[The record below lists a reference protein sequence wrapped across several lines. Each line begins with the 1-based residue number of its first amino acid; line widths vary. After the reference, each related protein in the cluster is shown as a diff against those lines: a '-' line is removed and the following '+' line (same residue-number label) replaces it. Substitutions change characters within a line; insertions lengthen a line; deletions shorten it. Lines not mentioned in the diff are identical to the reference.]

1 MNQHPEFSPAEREQ
15 LAQELLELH
24 FGCHEDP
31 TRLEARLVAEPA
43 LRALQQDVLRQARV
57 LEAAVKPSIDP
68 LSLPKQ
74 TPMPQTDAT
83 RRAAPQTLRWLRSPF
98 GRLGTLA
105 TLAAA
110 VLLTGLVLAFAAS
123 RELARFQR
131 EHLHL
136 TVTAPRAV
144 PGGAPWSFT
153 AETRDL
159 AGNPVDGELR
169 WQAFAANGTLL
180 AQQTTATQH
189 GKLVATL
196 AAHTDL
202 QAPARLV
209 VTAATATD
217 EVTHL
222 LPLSTQA
229 AGPLMHVTTDRAV
242 YRPGEPL
249 YARAV
254 VLDRVTRLPLPTQ
267 PPMRARLVD
276 ANGTPVAFDQDPQ
289 PLGGASAFAIALPAN
304 GPSGPLTLEVDAADG
319 SLPIERCEI
328 VVRSFQPPQLQKKV
342 VLDRSSYAPG
352 ARGAATVTALRL
364 ASGNTGA
371 SGASA
376 TAMLV
381 IDGTEVWREKRVL
394 GALGE
399 ATFAFVVP
407 KDIAQGA
414 ARFVATIDDGG
425 IVETEVKPFVVPTG
439 KVQVGFFPEGGELV
453 AGVDNRVYVECTDPL
468 GRAIDT
474 TGDLLD
480 ERDRPIAKFHTAHQ
494 GRGIVAFVPKADA
507 SYRLRLTGQAEPFVL
522 PAAQERGL
530 ALQLRGAEVAAAAP
544 VRLSLAGR
552 GDGPWLVGVFCRGVL
567 VAQTTVRADG
577 NGELR
582 ADVDLPLPPH
592 VAGVLRATVFDRKL
606 QPVAERLLRRAS
618 AQHLAIAITARNQ
631 DLSPGERQQL
641 TVQTNDET
649 GRGRAA
655 LVGLSV
661 TDDAVNALASEPRIG
676 LVDHAQ
682 LFADVDRGLEKLE
695 AFGDF
700 FLGAEG
706 AVAHADLLLGTRG
719 WRRFV
724 WRNDANAQA
733 ALTARG
739 PRAADLLEREGFA
752 QVPQVASNLSG
763 AVAKGS
769 RLADAAAL
777 ADDRLRTWAEWGFLM
792 LAGALLFEGL
802 VWFVRRDRRRAGP
815 ALAGITAL
823 SAVAILFLF
832 LFMPRLAET
841 PAIFSRMAGDLRAAG
856 SFDDLSAMTSDF
868 DVVTAQAEAVPFRLP
883 AEAIQAR
890 LGRFAGALAD
900 DWGDGSLRA
909 FYFLGMHAWDV
920 RLPVAASPATGL
932 LAEELVEEVEL
943 VRRIRASE
951 LRDWETVRQ
960 SRQYAHQHTPTDERR
975 DFTPTIFWNAFV
987 ATDPNGQATVDFATS
1002 DAVTT
1007 WRVHADAHTMS
1018 DIGRLGQADTTFA
1031 TRLPVQVEA
1040 KLPDEVAAGD
1050 RLQLPVNV
1058 VVRDTTATEVSLTA
1072 NVGPGLRL
1080 AGAAP
1085 TTIALRE
1092 GRGRVLL
1099 PIEVQD
1105 QLGRATVRLVVRHG
1119 RFEDRLERTVAIA
1132 PRGFPHRR
1140 SHGGTLVPGTPS
1152 DVTLAV
1158 PDQFVPNT
1166 GRATLRLFP
1175 TPLST
1180 LTAGLEGMLQ
1190 EPHGC
1195 FEQTSSTNYPNTLVL
1210 QLLDEGGDCVPTV
1223 ALRARDLLA
1232 KGYAR
1237 LVGFECKR
1245 GGFEWFGGDP
1255 GHEALTAYGL
1265 LQFHDMAQVFD
1276 VDTKMIARTRSWLL
1290 GRRNGRGDFVH
1301 EGTDHHSFGGSQL
1314 LTNAYCVYALL
1325 QSGGAAKDL
1334 SVELDALLARGR
1346 SSDDAYELALI
1357 ANALQLAG
1365 HADAAAVRQRLAE
1378 RQKPDGS
1385 LCGTT
1390 TSITQSSGRDLAVET
1405 TGLAALAWL
1414 ADPAFAGHTRQA
1426 LEWLQSC
1433 RSANGTFG
1441 ATQATVCAM
1450 RALVAYTRSALPM
1463 RTAGTLRVHRGNVLL
1478 AERAFSADA
1487 TEPLT
1492 VELWSM
1498 LEPGTQTLRLDVV
1511 REGTAEPDATTP
1523 TMPWALDVA
1532 YHAELPAD
1540 DADAPLVLRTALRS
1554 RSVAE
1559 GEPVSLDVTLENGTG
1574 DAVATPIVRL
1584 GLPAG
1589 CELPTRVLEDLQ
1601 RSGQFDHWELQ
1612 GRDLVLY
1619 WRQLPARSD
1628 RTFVLDLVARVPGTS
1643 SGAASRAW
1651 PYYAPTRHRWAAP
1664 LQLEIRAN

>member
-1 MNQHPEFSPAEREQ
+1 MSQHPEFSPAERDR

-31 TRLEARLVAEPA
+31 AALESRLANEPA
-43 LRALQQDVLRQARV
+43 LQALQQEVLQKARV
-57 LEAAVKPSIDP
+57 LEAAVKPTIAP
-68 LSLPKQ
+68 LPLPAPASASKTDQAHGLRESLPRRLLR
-74 TPMPQTDAT
+74 TPFA
-83 RRAAPQTLRWLRSPF
+83 
-98 GRLGTLA
+98 RLGTLA
-105 TLAAA
+105 SIAAA
-110 VLLTGLVLAFAAS
+110 VLLLGLMFAFVAA
-123 RELARFQR
+123 REHTQFQR

-144 PGGAPWSFT
+144 PGGASWSFT

-196 AAHTDL
+196 AAHPDL

-209 VTAATATD
+209 VTAATTTD

-222 LPLSTQA
+222 LPLTTQA
-229 AGPLMHVTTDRAV
+229 AGPLVHVTTDRAV

-254 VLDRVTRLPLPTQ
+254 VLDRVTRLPLDKQ

-276 ANGTPVAFDQDPQ
+276 ANGTAVAFDQAQQ
-289 PLGGASAFAIALPAN
+289 PHGGTSAFTIGLPAH
-304 GPSGPLTLEVDAADG
+304 GPSGPLTLEVDATDG
-319 SLPIERCEI
+319 SMPIERCEI

-364 ASGNTGA
+364 ATGNTGA

-399 ATFAFVVP
+399 ANFAFVVP

-439 KVQVGFFPEGGELV
+439 KVLVGFFPEGGELV

-480 ERDRPIAKFHTAHQ
+480 DRDRPIAKFHTAHQ
-494 GRGIVAFVPKADA
+494 GRGIVAFVPKTGT
-507 SYRLRLTGQAEPFVL
+507 SYRLRLTGQAEPFAL
-522 PAAQERGL
+522 PAVQDRGV
-530 ALQLRGAEVAAAAP
+530 ALQLRGDEVAATAP
-544 VRLSLAGR
+544 VRLQLGGR
-552 GDGPWLVGVFCRGVL
+552 GAGPWLVGVFCRGVL
-567 VAQTTVRADG
+567 VGQTTVRADG

-582 ADVDLPLPPH
+582 ADVELPLPPH
-592 VAGVLRATVFDRKL
+592 VAGVLRVTVFDHAL

-618 AQHLAIAITARNQ
+618 AQHLAIAITAQ
-631 DLSPGERQQL
+631 KPELSPGERQQL
-641 TVQTNDET
+641 TVQTTDET

-661 TDDAVNALASEPRIG
+661 TDDAIHALASEPRIG

-700 FLGAEG
+700 FLGADG
-706 AVAHADLLLGTRG
+706 ASAHADLLLGTRG

-724 WRNDANAQA
+724 WRNDAPAQA

-739 PRAADLLEREGFA
+739 PRATELLAREGFA
-752 QVPQVASNLSG
+752 QTPQVASNLAG
-763 AVAKGS
+763 AAAKGMA
-769 RLADAAAL
+769 LADAAAM
-777 ADDRLRTWAEWGFLM
+777 ADERVRSWAGW
-792 LAGALLFEGL
+792 ALLALAIAMALEGL
-802 VWFVRRDRRRAGP
+802 VGFVRRDPRRGIPTLVGTTALVALLALLVPQVSSAPPPESASMDVLNSANFARAGGV
-815 ALAGITAL
+815 AGLA
-823 SAVAILFLF
+823 
-832 LFMPRLAET
+832 
-841 PAIFSRMAGDLRAAG
+841 
-856 SFDDLSAMTSDF
+856 DF
-868 DVVTAQAEAVPFRLP
+868 DVVTALGAAVPFQIP
-883 AEAIQAR
+883 V
-890 LGRFAGALAD
+890 GALGDTPDRVAGVFFD
-900 DWGDGSLRA
+900 DGNDTDSLGSLRG
-909 FYFLGMHAWDV
+909 YFAWIRPGDV
-920 RLPVAASPATGL
+920 TDLMVNERLAVVFGE
-932 LAEELVEEVEL
+932 EELDL
-943 VRRIRASE
+943 AYRRR
-951 LRDWETVRQ
+951 LRDWDGPRH
-960 SRQYAHQHTPTDERR
+960 YAHQHTPTDERR
-975 DFTPTIFWNAFV
+975 DFTPTIFWNALV
-987 ATDPNGQATVDFATS
+987 ATDSTGQATVEFATS

-1007 WRVHADAHTMS
+1007 WRVHADAHTVS
-1018 DIGRLGQADTTFA
+1018 ENGRLGQANATFSA
-1031 TRLPVQVEA
+1031 RLPVQVEA

-1058 VVRDTTATEVSLTA
+1058 VVRDTTATEVSLVA
-1072 NVGPGLRL
+1072 NVGDGLRL

-1105 QLGRATVRLVVRHG
+1105 RPGHTTVRLAVRHG

-1152 DVTLAV
+1152 ELALAA
-1158 PDQFVPNT
+1158 PEQFVPNT
-1166 GRATLRLFP
+1166 GHATLRLFP

-1210 QLLDEGGDCVPTV
+1210 QLLDEGGDCVPAV

-1276 VDTKMIARTRSWLL
+1276 VDAAMVARTRSWLL

-1301 EGTDHHSFGGSQL
+1301 EGSDHHAFGLSQV

-1325 QSGGAAKDL
+1325 QSGGTAKEL
-1334 SVELDALLARGR
+1334 STELDALVARGR
-1346 SSDDAYELALI
+1346 NSDDAYELALI

-1378 RQKPDGS
+1378 RQNPDGS

-1405 TGLAALAWL
+1405 TGLTVLAWL
-1414 ADPAFAGHTRQA
+1414 ADPAFAGRTRKA

-1450 RALVAYTRSALPM
+1450 RALVAYARSARPM
-1463 RTAGTLRVHRGNVLL
+1463 HTAGLLRIHRGDTLL

-1492 VELWSM
+1492 VELWPM
-1498 LEPGTQTLRLDVV
+1498 LEPGAQTLRLDVV
-1511 REGTAEPDATTP
+1511 LDGAAKADAAAP

-1532 YHAELPAD
+1532 YHAEQPAD
-1540 DADAPLVLRTALRS
+1540 DPDAPLVLRTALRS
-1554 RSVAE
+1554 RSAQE
-1559 GEPVSLDVTLENGTG
+1559 GEPVAIDVTLENGTNQ
-1574 DAVATPIVRL
+1574 DVPTPIVRL
-1584 GLPAG
+1584 GMPAG

-1601 RSGQFDHWELQ
+1601 RSGQFDHWEVR

-1619 WRQLPARSD
+1619 WRQLPARTE
-1628 RTFVLDLVARVPGTS
+1628 RTFVLDLIARVPGTS

-1664 LQLEIRAN
+1664 LEIEIRAN